1 MKHAILSFV
10 LLLFCT
16 FALAQNSLT
25 PMVENLV
32 EQIAESREEEDF
44 SFLYENL
51 LELAENKLN
60 LNTATREQLQ
70 ELYILNDEQIE
81 NLHYYLY
88 RYGPMLSVYE
98 LGVIDGFDE
107 QTIANLL
114 LFAEVRSN
122 TESTFALKEL
132 LKMEN
137 TSFIP
142 KRHEPLS

>member
-60 LNTATREQLQ
+60 LNTATREQ
-70 ELYILNDEQIE
+70 NKRRHSSRS
-81 NLHYYLY
+81 LH
-88 RYGPMLSVYE
+88 RME
-98 LGVIDGFDE
+98 WKRRAE
-107 QTIANLL
+107 ALL
-114 LFAEVRSN
+114 EVRGRSSRWLFLQN
-122 TESTFALKEL
+122 PSLVGES
-132 LKMEN
+132 
-137 TSFIP
+137 S
-142 KRHEPLS
+142 